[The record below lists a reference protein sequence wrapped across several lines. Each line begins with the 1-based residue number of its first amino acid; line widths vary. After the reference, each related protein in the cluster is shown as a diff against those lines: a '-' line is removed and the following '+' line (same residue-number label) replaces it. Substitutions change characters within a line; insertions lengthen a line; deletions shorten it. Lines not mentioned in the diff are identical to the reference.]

1 VAGPR
6 RERPSVE
13 AVVNDRAILGESP
26 IWSPA
31 EYALYWVDIKRQTVY
46 RLWTTTG
53 RREQWNV
60 GSDVGSIGLRAAG
73 GLVLAMRSGL
83 SFLDTS
89 TGRVTPAIDPEPG
102 TPETRLNDGK
112 VDRAG
117 RYWVG
122 STHDR
127 IEPVGQ
133 LYSISP
139 QLVVTSHATGIIM
152 PNAVAWSPDD
162 KRMYFADSYIST
174 IWAYDFDLESGTVRN
189 RREFARLDDD
199 EGKPDGATVDAEG
212 YLWNARIN
220 AGVIARHAP
229 DGRVERIIELP
240 TKRPTCVAFGGDDLR
255 TLYVTTSISRMEP
268 AQLEAEPL
276 AGAVLAFRVD
286 VPGVAEPA
294 FGG

>member
-1 VAGPR
+1 VSRVITYPTVRLPGT
-6 RERPSVE
+6 S
-13 AVVNDRAILGESP
+13 S
-26 IWSPA
+26 
-31 EYALYWVDIKRQTVY
+31 VDIKRQTVY

-60 GSDVGSIGLRAAG
+60 RSDVGSIGLRASG

-83 SFLDTS
+83 SFLDTA
-89 TGRVTPAIDPEPG
+89 TGGLTPAVDPEPD

-127 IEPVGQ
+127 LEPVGK
-133 LYSISP
+133 LYSITP
-139 QLVVTSHATGIIM
+139 QLHAQAHESKIVM
-152 PNAVAWSPDD
+152 PNAIAWSPDD
-162 KRMYFADSYIST
+162 RRMYFADSALGT
-174 IWAYDFDLESGTVRN
+174 IWAYDFDLDSGTVRN
-189 RREFARLDDD
+189 RRVFAHLRDD

-220 AGVIARHAP
+220 AGALARYAP
-229 DGRVERIIELP
+229 DGRLERIVELP
-240 TKRPTCVAFGGDDLR
+240 TVRPTCVAFGGEDLR
-255 TLYVTTSISRMEP
+255 TVYVTTSTSRLDP
-268 AQLEAEPL
+268 RQLEEQPL

-286 VPGVAEPA
+286 VPGIAEPA
-294 FGG
+294 FAG

>member
-1 VAGPR
+1 MAEPR
-6 RERPSVE
+6 RERPAVE

-31 EYALYWVDIKRQTVY
+31 ERALYWVDIKRQIVY
-46 RLWTTTG
+46 KLWTSTG

-60 GSDVGSIGLRAAG
+60 GSDVGSIGLRASG

-83 SFLDTS
+83 AFLDTS
-89 TGRVTPAIDPEPG
+89 TGRVTPAVDPEPQA
-102 TPETRLNDGK
+102 PETRLNDGK

-127 IEPVGQ
+127 TEPVGR

-139 QLVVTSHATGIIM
+139 QLEVTAHDEGIIM
-152 PNAVAWSPDD
+152 PNALAWSPDD

-174 IWAYDFDLESGTVRN
+174 IWVYDFDLARGTVHD
-189 RREFARLDDD
+189 RRVFATLGDDD
-199 EGKPDGATVDAEG
+199 GKPDGATVDAEG
-212 YLWNARIN
+212 FLWNARIN

-255 TLYVTTSISRMEP
+255 TLYVTTSTSRMGP
-268 AQLEAEPL
+268 AQLAAEPL

-286 VPGVAEPA
+286 VPGIAEPA
-294 FGG
+294 FAG

>member
-1 VAGPR
+1 MAGPR
-6 RERPSVE
+6 RERPHVE

-26 IWSPA
+26 IWSPH
-31 EYALYWVDIKRQTVY
+31 ERALYWVDIKLQTVY
-46 RLWTTTG
+46 RLRTTTG

-73 GLVLAMRSGL
+73 GLVLGLRSGL
-83 SFLDTS
+83 AFLDTS
-89 TGRVTPAIDPEPG
+89 TGRVMPGVDPEAA

-127 IEPVGQ
+127 TEPIGK

-139 QLVVTSHATGIIM
+139 QLQVAVHQDGVMM
-152 PNAVAWSPDD
+152 PNAIAWSPDD
-162 KRMYFADSYIST
+162 ARMYFADSNIAT
-174 IWAYDFDLESGTVRN
+174 IWAYDFDLESGRVRN
-189 RREFARLDDD
+189 RRTFATLADD

-212 YLWNARIN
+212 YFWNARIN
-220 AGVIARHAP
+220 AGAIARYAP
-229 DGRVERIIELP
+229 DGRIERILELP
-240 TKRPTCVAFGGDDLR
+240 TKRPTCVAFGGEDLR
-255 TLYVTTSISRMEP
+255 TLYVTTSTSRMDS

-276 AGAVLAFRVD
+276 AGAVLAIRVD

-294 FGG
+294 FAG